1 MRYMVVLAALGVLA
15 ACQQTVDTDLPDQ
28 PMPDAEIIVEDAL
41 DENGLPLVSEGE
53 SLEFR
58 EPDTCKSEKLP
69 DVIGQGVDIIPTL
82 GLTEAVRI
90 VQPGDIVSQ
99 EYDAYRTNF
108 YLDANGLIVEVKCG

>member
-1 MRYMVVLAALGVLA
+1 MRHVMVLAALGFLA

-28 PMPDAEIIVEDAL
+28 PLPDAEIIVEDAL
-41 DENGLPLVSEGE
+41 DETGQPIVSAGE

-58 EPDTCKSEKLP
+58 EPDTCKSEQLP
-69 DVIGQGVDIIPTL
+69 DVIGQSPDIIPTL

-90 VQPGDIVSQ
+90 IQPGDIVTQ

-108 YLDANGLIVEVKCG
+108 YLDATGLIAEVKCG